1 MNPIHLLLGEVHLL
15 MREGLV
21 ALLRKKSGTTV
32 PAQAVNIPEALQI
45 LANQPIDIVITD
57 IGLDQCNGI
66 DLIREA
72 RTINPASRFIVLTA
86 YRSPLAVAE
95 AFKAGTAAYL
105 LKDDAFTQLSDVI
118 LRVASGET
126 GIVSSRLQKEEIDKG
141 VALSARERAV
151 LQFVATG
158 LSNKEIGNI
167 MHLSIKT
174 VETYRLRLMEKLG
187 VHKCTELVREA
198 FLAGFAGK
206 VSG

>member
-1 MNPIHLLLGEVHLL
+1 MNPIQLLLVEDHLL
-15 MREGLV
+15 MREGLLS
-21 ALLRKKSGTTV
+21 LLRKKSDIVVT
-32 PAQAVNIPEALQI
+32 AQAANVQEALEI
-45 LANQPIDIVITD
+45 LASQPVDIVVTD

-66 DLIREA
+66 DLIREG
-72 RTINPASRFIVLTA
+72 RRIRPESRFIVLTA

-95 AFKAGTAAYL
+95 AFKAGAAAYL
-105 LKDDAFTQLSDVI
+105 LKDDAFTLLSDVI

-126 GIVSSRLQKEEIDKG
+126 GIISNRLPREEIARS

-158 LSNKEIGNI
+158 LSNKEIGNV

-198 FLAGFAGK
+198 FLAGFAGH